1 MLLTYNP
8 NSSPFREDYSE
19 SRRLH
24 FYDRGENIPLV
35 VDGVWQVYRGMAQLS
50 QVSESGEESL

>member
-8 NSSPFREDYSE
+8 NVSPFREDYSD

-24 FYDRGENIPLV
+24 FYYRGENIPLV
-35 VDGVWQVYRGMAQLS
+35 ADGVWQVYR
-50 QVSESGEESL
+50 